1 MSNDFYGYLRRMKY
15 IKRWSLMHSTLDEND
30 MEHTM
35 EVTVIAHALAL
46 IGNKK
51 FNKSYDVNTVLT
63 YALYHECSEVITG
76 DLPTP
81 VKYFNREIN
90 TAYKDLELLACK
102 KLLASLDDDLKG
114 EYEKYLLPDKESDE
128 WKIVKFAD
136 RIAAYVKCIDEVN
149 AGNKEFNKAHQSTAK
164 DVNSIDSQEV
174 KYFIENIL
182 PAFTKSLDELD

>member
-1 MSNDFYGYLRRMKY
+1 MNDFYGYLKRMKY
-15 IKRWSLMHSTLDEND
+15 IKRWSLMHSTMEEND

-35 EVTVIAHALAL
+35 DVTVIAHALAL

-51 FNKSYDVNTVLT
+51 FEKSYNLERVLN

-81 VKYFNREIN
+81 VKYFNKDIN
-90 TAYKDLELLACK
+90 VAYKDLELIACN
-102 KLLASLDDDLKG
+102 KLLNTLDCDLKE
-114 EYEKYLLPDKESDE
+114 EYEKALIPDKTSEE
-128 WKIVKFAD
+128 YKIVKYAD

-149 AGNKEFNKAHQSTAK
+149 AGNKEFKKAYASIGK
-164 DVNSIDSQEV
+164 DVKSVNEPEV
-174 KYFIENIL
+174 KYFIENVL

>member
-1 MSNDFYGYLRRMKY
+1 MSNDFYGYLKRMKY
-15 IKRWSLMHSTLDEND
+15 IKRWSLMHSTLEEND

-35 EVTVIAHALAL
+35 EVTIIAHSLAL

-51 FNKSYDVNTVLT
+51 FDKNYDVNKVLT

-90 TAYKDLELLACK
+90 TAYKDLELGACK
-102 KLLASLDDDLKG
+102 KLISTLDNDLAP
-114 EYEKYLLPDKESDE
+114 EYEKCLLPDKNSPEYA
-128 WKIVKFAD
+128 IVKYAD
-136 RIAAYVKCIDEVN
+136 RISAYIKCIDEVN
-149 AGNKEFNKAHQSTAK
+149 AGNKEFKKAHISIGK
-164 DVNSIDSQEV
+164 DVKSIDSPEV
-174 KYFIENIL
+174 KYFIDHVL